1 MDKILTI
8 ENILSED
15 QRKELIKITE
25 PLFLTG
31 DELNQVASD
40 VNSKRDYTSS
50 NIKQTFPYLHNR
62 LDMKDILVTM
72 IKKIHEKTNMRFVVE
87 SVWANLSFPVKRELL
102 WHNHPTPW
110 SGVYYSEVLP
120 FINNGTLFKNHG
132 FVKAKQNSLLIFPG
146 EEFHSQ
152 PTWPLFVR
160 RHTLAMDFQFYR

>member
-1 MDKILTI
+1 MIHSIDNVLT
-8 ENILSED
+8 ED

-25 PLFLTG
+25 SLFLTP
-31 DELNQVASD
+31 DELNNLN
-40 VNSKRDYTSS
+40 VNSKRDYTSN
-50 NIKQTFPYLHNR
+50 NIKQTAPFLHYR
-62 LDMKDILVTM
+62 KDMENILITM

-120 FINNGTLFKNHG
+120 FINNGTLFKKYG
-132 FVKAKQNSLLIFPG
+132 FVKSKQNSLLIFPG

-160 RHTLAMDFQFYR
+160 RHTLAMDFQFYPWQVG